1 MALTLKE
8 AKQKLADHERMMW
21 EQEIAN
27 DFYYSTRQYQA
38 DSRKKDGL
46 QRLVEDLEK
55 RNEKI

>member
-1 MALTLKE
+1 MTLEE
-8 AKQKLADHERMMW
+8 AKQKLKDHERMMW

-38 DSRKKDGL
+38 DSRKKDEL

-55 RNEKI
+55 QNETL